1 MLEPTTAIGV
11 AVGAI
16 SGILTG
22 IFAPM
27 LKTKSDREVLVDG
40 IEQRLW
46 LRMEDRVRALEA
58 EVCKLQEVAEQAQK
72 QRDEALA
79 RAHSAEDRVGELK
92 VKVEQL
98 ERIIERRSDP
108 RT

>member
-27 LKTKSDREVLVDG
+27 LKTKSDREALVDG

-79 RAHSAEDRVGELK
+79 RAHSEDRVEELK

-98 ERIIERRSDP
+98 ERIIARRSDP